1 MRLETYISDL
11 LYRYECVTV
20 PNFGAFLT
28 EPISA
33 KVHDSTNSFYPP
45 KKVVSFN
52 EQIQRNDGLLANY
65 VAGIEQIPYE
75 TAVKKIAKRT
85 KAFKSY
91 LIQGETLTF
100 ENVGEMLLN
109 EEGKIVFEPS
119 DHLNYLTDAFGLSQF
134 VSPSVTR
141 EVYKEEVEE
150 IEKVI
155 PITITPEKRK
165 AKPYLKYAA
174 VALIAL
180 TIGGLGAS
188 KFYVDQIES
197 HNQLAQEEANN
208 ELEQK
213 IQQATFIIDNPLPT
227 VSLNV
232 EKQSGRY
239 HIIAGAFRVEENSD
253 KKVRQLKDKGYKARK
268 IGKNKYGLHQVVYS
282 SYENRREAL
291 RALRQIRYSHNRD
304 AWLLVKKLD

>member
-1 MRLETYISDL
+1 MRLEIYISDL

-28 EPISA
+28 HAISA
-33 KVHDSTNSFYPP
+33 KVNETSNAFYPP

-52 EQIQRNDGLLANY
+52 EQLQNNDGLLANY
-65 VAGIEQIPYE
+65 IAEIEKIPYE
-75 TAVKKIAKRT
+75 TAVKKITKRT
-85 KAFKSY
+85 KSLKSY

-100 ENVGEMLLN
+100 ENIGEMLLN
-109 EEGKIVFEPS
+109 QEGKILFEPV

-134 VSPSVTR
+134 VSPTVTR

-150 IEKVI
+150 LEKVI

-165 AKPYLKYAA
+165 SRPYLKYAA
-174 VALIAL
+174 IAIIAL
-180 TIGGLGAS
+180 TIGGFGAS
-188 KFYVDQIES
+188 NYYIGQIES
-197 HNQLAQEEANN
+197 HNQLAQEDAHEQ
-208 ELEQK
+208 LEQR
-213 IQQATFIIDNPLPT
+213 IQQATFVIDNPLPAI
-227 VSLNV
+227 SLNV

-239 HIIAGAFRVEENSD
+239 HIVAGAFRVEANSD
-253 KKVRQLKDKGYKARK
+253 KKVGQLQRKGYNARK

-282 SYENRREAL
+282 SYEGRSEAL
-291 RALRQIRYSHNRD
+291 KALRQIRYDHNRD